1 MDSMVTAE
9 TPRWVTQGRV
19 RGGGALQALR
29 GGPVGPPLAGRR
41 WPWAVLA
48 GVLGA
53 LAGAATVVALRALM
67 GRDAP
72 DAQEPA
78 ALVAV
83 VDRAPVA

>member
-1 MDSMVTAE
+1 MDSMVTGQAGRLVDE
-9 TPRWVTQGRV
+9 GRV
-19 RGGGALQALR
+19 RGGGVWQALR

-53 LAGAATVVALRALM
+53 LAGAATVLALRELM

-72 DAQEPA
+72 DAQEPT

-83 VDRAPVA
+83 VDRAPVT